1 MKLNHIQTNSAFIQ
15 ASEIEI
21 PEIYF
26 RRLFTGQEDL
36 DYVFGGNGILPGTV
50 FTMAAAA
57 GTGKTTMLLQM
68 EELMADNG
76 MKVGYI
82 SGEESIHQ
90 LAFTCKR
97 INVNKVHIANMTNI
111 EEIVKVIR
119 AEKFKFVVIDS
130 YQSLTTTEEMNTREK
145 EQYIAGLLV
154 TLAKETET
162 IIGLILHMTKA
173 GQYKG
178 GTIVPHAVDMNILM
192 KLNDEDPTIRDITVT
207 KNRFGFAGQ
216 SSFVMNSTGFD
227 FIKVESSASLETLGK
242 RDKAPS
248 KKDTV
253 LAFITEKGKVTQT
266 ELIQL
271 VGSIQYVN
279 NITKELLIMG
289 KIQKDGK
296 GGAAEY
302 AVASK

>member
-1 MKLNHIQTNSAFIQ
+1 MKLQHIQLDNVFTQ
-15 ASEIEI
+15 ASKIEI

-26 RRLFTGQEDL
+26 RRLFTGAADL
-36 DYVFGGNGILPGTV
+36 DYVFGNNGLLPGSV
-50 FTMAAAA
+50 FTIAAAA
-57 GTGKTTMLLQM
+57 GVGKTTFFLQV
-68 EELMADNG
+68 EELMANNG
-76 MKVGYI
+76 KKVGYI

-90 LAFTCKR
+90 LAFTCRR

-111 EEIVKVIR
+111 DEIVKVIR
-119 AEKFKFVVIDS
+119 SEKFDFVMIDS
-130 YQSLTTTEEMNTREK
+130 YASLTTTEEMNTREK
-145 EQYIAGLLV
+145 EAYIANLLV
-154 TLAKETET
+154 TLAKETEV

-178 GTIVPHAVDMNILM
+178 STVIPHTVDMNILM
-192 KLNDEDPTIRDITVT
+192 ALNDEDPTIRDITVT

-302 AVASK
+302 CVSK